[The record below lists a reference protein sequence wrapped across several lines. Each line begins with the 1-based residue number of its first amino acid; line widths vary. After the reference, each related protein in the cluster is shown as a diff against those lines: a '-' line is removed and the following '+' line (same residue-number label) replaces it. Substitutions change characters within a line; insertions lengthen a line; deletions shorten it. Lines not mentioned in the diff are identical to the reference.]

1 MNKELLNAA
10 LADTAF
16 VKRIAEAESAEAV
29 QTLFAEKGLDL
40 SLEDVKEIGKQIERL
55 SQDADELNETD
66 LENVAGGALAEAWL
80 IAKAVIA
87 IGGAGLAIYK
97 WWRSTR

>member
-1 MNKELLNAA
+1 MNKELLTAA

-40 SLEDVKEIGKQIERL
+40 SLEDVKEIGAQIERL